1 MYLPLH
7 FKPPFP
13 FILTLIYDILSVSNL
28 KSESESQSIASY
40 SSSLVTMILY
50 TFFFK
55 LLIFEKKLIWK
66 KFLAMVGNGE
76 LGFFFL

>member
-55 LLIFEKKLIWK
+55 LLIFEKKTDMGKIS
-66 KFLAMVGNGE
+66 GNG
-76 LGFFFL
+76 G

>member
-40 SSSLVTMILY
+40 SLSLVTMILY

-55 LLIFEKKLIWK
+55 LLIFEKKTDMGKIS
-66 KFLAMVGNGE
+66 GNG
-76 LGFFFL
+76 G